1 MRAKRIDALAQRLP
15 GKRLCHDELVFL
27 RDFAEKEMTDILLDY
42 NIKPQ
47 DIDVLNHMSPLRK
60 IKAKTVSLLKKKL
73 TVE

>member
-1 MRAKRIDALAQRLP
+1 MLSHKDSWKSFR
-15 GKRLCHDELVFL
+15 HDELVFL
-27 RDFAEKEMTDILLDY
+27 RDFAEKEMVDILLDY

-73 TVE
+73 TLA